1 MKNAI
6 QHLLQQRALL
16 QKEYAYEKATFQRE
30 TEVMGIGRKI
40 KRGQCW
46 FPVSFGRAYYNSLNQ
61 FVIEVQ
67 RSADETDVTHN
78 FEYGCPV
85 CFFSRDAQGNLTYF
99 NFVATVSYAATDSM
113 VVSLPGGTAQADQLR
128 AASFVGVQLYFD
140 ETTYRLMFSALDKV
154 IAARDG
160 RLAMLRDIFHGP
172 QAPSYSAASPVSL
185 PWLNAVQQEA
195 VNQALRARDVAIV
208 HGPPGTGKT
217 TTLVEAIYEVLRR
230 EPQVLVCA
238 QSNMAVDWISEKL
251 AERGLSVLRIGNPAR
266 ITDKMFA
273 HCYEQQFAAH
283 PDYPKL
289 WAIRREVRQLYASR
303 GHGGER
309 LHQKI
314 ARLKE
319 RAAALELE
327 IRQTLFAN
335 ARVVASTLAG
345 AASSLMT
352 GQHFHTLFI
361 DEAAQAL
368 EAACWIALQR
378 ADRVIMAGDHCQLP
392 PTVLSPEALQGG
404 LGETLMEHVA
414 RKHPDCVTLLTTQ
427 YRMNHSLMQ
436 FSSKWFYG
444 GKVKSAPEVSGRSL
458 LDFDVPLVW
467 IDAAAEQQAADQ
479 TDADSP
485 AEPEGEEMVGGS
497 YGRINRAEARLT
509 IDTLKRYI
517 DRVGRQRFLDERLDV
532 GIISPYRVQVQEL
545 RRLVRA
551 DAALKPFRSLIT
563 VNTVDGFQG
572 QERDIVMVSLVRA
585 NSQGQIGFLRD
596 LRRMNVAMTR
606 ARHKLFVLGDVA
618 TLTRHRFYRALHEY
632 SEQLK
637 AGSFPE

>member
-160 RLAMLRDIFHGP
+160 RLAVLRDIFHGP
-172 QAPSYSAASPVSL
+172 QAPSYSAAPPVSL

-314 ARLKE
+314 AHLKE

-378 ADRVIMAGDHCQLP
+378 VDRVIMAGDHCQLP

-436 FSSKWFYG
+436 FSSEWFYG

-479 TDADSP
+479 ADSP
-485 AEPEGEEMVGGS
+485 AEPVGEEMVGGS
-497 YGRINRAEARLT
+497 YGRINWAEARLT

-517 DRVGRQRFLDERLDV
+517 DRIGRQRFLDERLDV

>member
-1 MKNAI
+1 MKSAI

-78 FEYGCPV
+78 FEYGRPV
-85 CFFSRDAQGNLTYF
+85 CFFSRDVQGNLTYF

-160 RLAMLRDIFHGP
+160 RLAVLRDIFHGP

-303 GHGGER
+303 GHGSER

-392 PTVLSPEALQGG
+392 PTVLSLEALQGG

-436 FSSKWFYG
+436 FSSEWFYG

-485 AEPEGEEMVGGS
+485 AEPVGEEMVGGS

-572 QERDIVMVSLVRA
+572 QERDIIMVSLVRA

>member
-46 FPVSFGRAYYNSLNQ
+46 FPISFGRAYYNSLNQ

-154 IAARDG
+154 ISARDG
-160 RLAMLRDIFHGP
+160 RLAVLRDIFHGP
-172 QAPSYSAASPVSL
+172 QAPSYSAAPPVSL

-378 ADRVIMAGDHCQLP
+378 ADRVVMAGDHCQLP

-427 YRMNHSLMQ
+427 YRMNQSLMQ
-436 FSSKWFYG
+436 FSSEWFYG

-479 TDADSP
+479 ADSP
-485 AEPEGEEMVGGS
+485 AEPVGEEMVGGS

-517 DRVGRQRFLDERLDV
+517 DRIGRQRFLDERLDV

-572 QERDIVMVSLVRA
+572 QERDIIMVSLVRA

>member
-61 FVIEVQ
+61 FVIEVL
-67 RSADETDVTHN
+67 RSAGEEDVTHN
-78 FEYGCPV
+78 FEYGRPV
-85 CFFSRDAQGNLTYF
+85 CFFSRDAQGALTYF
-99 NFVATVSYAATDSM
+99 NFVATVSYAAADSM
-113 VVSLPGGTAQADQLR
+113 VVSLPGGTTQADQLR
-128 AASFVGVQLYFD
+128 ASSFVGVQLYFD
-140 ETTYRLMFSALDKV
+140 ETTYRLMFSALDKA
-154 IAARDG
+154 ISARDG
-160 RLAMLRDIFHGP
+160 RLAVLRDIFHGP
-172 QAPSYSAASPVSL
+172 QEPARSAVPPVSL
-185 PWLNAVQQEA
+185 PWLNAVQQKA
-195 VNQALRARDVAIV
+195 VNNALCARDVAIV

-217 TTLVEAIYEVLRR
+217 TTLVEAVYEVLRR

-289 WAIRREVRQLYASR
+289 WAIRREVRSLYASR

-319 RAAALELE
+319 RAAALELD

-392 PTVLSPEALQGG
+392 PTVLLPEALQGG

-414 RKHPDCVTLLTTQ
+414 RKHPACVTLLTTQ
-427 YRMNHSLMQ
+427 YRMNHILMQ
-436 FSSKWFYG
+436 FSSDWFYG
-444 GKVKSAPEVSGRSL
+444 GQVKSAPEVSGRSL

-467 IDAAAEQQAADQ
+467 IDAAAEQAAE
-479 TDADSP
+479 TADDLP
-485 AEPEGEEMVGGS
+485 AAPVGEELVGGS

-517 DRVGRQRFLDERLDV
+517 ERIGRQRFLDERLDV

-572 QERDIVMVSLVRA
+572 QERDIIMVSLVRA

-637 AGSFPE
+637 EGSFPDY